1 MGPPGGGKNHISPR
15 CLRHF
20 SVICLTAFDGD
31 TMSRIYTTILDWHMN
46 VTNMSTELCEMSNKV
61 VAATLELYQS
71 SMSYLLPT
79 PAKSHY
85 TFNLRD
91 FSRIIQGIALV
102 HPYEGF
108 GPIQLV
114 RLWSHE
120 GKFIFCSFLFFVF
133 FDICVEKIKKY
144 CCYVL
149 SNCFLFCLFLKLCLA
164 NKSCNHKTGFF
175 KTSKQYY

>member
-120 GKFIFCSFLFFVF
+120 GKFVFCSFLFFDLGVEKMLKNIVVMFYQIVFSFVF
-133 FDICVEKIKKY
+133 F
-144 CCYVL
+144 
-149 SNCFLFCLFLKLCLA
+149 
-164 NKSCNHKTGFF
+164 
-175 KTSKQYY
+175 